1 MHLTSAFKHLKVPFM
16 SNSQQTDFDRRNMT
30 QDQQLMLDMALN
42 GECSM
47 SYVIDWAIGNGMHG
61 FAAYVRT
68 F

>member
-1 MHLTSAFKHLKVPFM
+1 M